1 MTRSASEVMNCHK
14 ILEFPKPFSLDRTP
28 YTQVDFEETV
38 KNACASPVS
47 LVCGLRMCKVIIL
60 GDLSVGKTSIVNRF
74 CRQSFDH
81 NYKATIGVDFEIEQF
96 NVLQIPFNVQ
106 IWDTAG
112 QERFR
117 CIAAAY
123 FRRAH
128 VFDLT
133 NIMSLHNSLEWLNE
147 ALKENSP
154 TPLKFLVG
162 TKRDLMKNSNY
173 LKVEDYASK
182 MAKIVGAEYWAVSSR
197 TGDGIKELFSRVAAL
212 SFERIIKAELENP
225 DGHVKLQIG
234 ESLLS

>member
-1 MTRSASEVMNCHK
+1 MTRSSSEVMNCHK

-106 IWDTAG
+106 MWVM
-112 QERFR
+112 F
-117 CIAAAY
+117 
-123 FRRAH
+123 F
-128 VFDLT
+128 V
-133 NIMSLHNSLEWLNE
+133 LHIQFYLLLEFN
-147 ALKENSP
+147 
-154 TPLKFLVG
+154 
-162 TKRDLMKNSNY
+162 
-173 LKVEDYASK
+173 
-182 MAKIVGAEYWAVSSR
+182 
-197 TGDGIKELFSRVAAL
+197 L
-212 SFERIIKAELENP
+212 SFLDGTRP
-225 DGHVKLQIG
+225 DRSGFDALQQLISDGLMVCKIYPSIFSGHHNHLILTT
-234 ESLLS
+234 LLSA